1 MDIPAGTWAEEQI
14 CQAMAALAP
23 DQQGFI
29 VDVKVNPETSHTYV
43 LFEWRKGVPVCFQGA
58 SVKLTDD
65 VEVRLVQPS
74 TPRGDHANAPVTRPT
89 TSGDEIPDATPTSIA
104 GFPPATFFTTMG
116 KLVETLA
123 QNSAAS
129 ANYGYRKLG
138 VCSGK
143 VPVPAGE
150 EDFDTWI
157 DQAVQAVEEW
167 EVADTVKRQRLIESL
182 RGPASDVVRNLKRDK
197 PGCTAAEYLE
207 ALQEIFG
214 GVEDC
219 AELIHRF
226 SHTYQKEGEELS
238 TYVWRLDKILH
249 QVILKRGMEPSRASK
264 ALMDQIFKG
273 ALPLDPIMLKFHTR
287 YQSKR
292 LTYSKLVKAI
302 REEEALIEAKKIAN
316 ASHAVFT
323 AEVETLGVADI
334 QTEVMALKTL
344 MSKMIELM
352 TLLSSRI
359 AVPEEGE
366 AVRSIPA
373 GEPSGSLICYNCGGV
388 GHYRRDCP
396 SPPKPRRGQTFLA
409 DIRMTRAAVVP
420 NKGFSNEA
428 QEENVPTHSRKRCFG
443 CREKGHFRAQCQK
456 MRPVK
461 RSVKELLKALKE
473 QSPVLQGKNLR
484 GPRLNE

>member
-1 MDIPAGTWAEEQI
+1 
-14 CQAMAALAP
+14 
-23 DQQGFI
+23 
-29 VDVKVNPETSHTYV
+29 S
-43 LFEWRKGVPVCFQGA
+43 
-58 SVKLTDD
+58 
-65 VEVRLVQPS
+65 
-74 TPRGDHANAPVTRPT
+74 
-89 TSGDEIPDATPTSIA
+89 
-104 GFPPATFFTTMG
+104 FF
-116 KLVETLA
+116 
-123 QNSAAS
+123 SAARFSNYEALYFFS
-129 ANYGYRKLG
+129 AAHFSNYEALYFLFRCAFPALRSTLG
-138 VCSGK
+138 FCSGK

-167 EVADTVKRQRLIESL
+167 EVSDTVKRQRLIESL

-226 SHTYQKEGEELS
+226 SHIYQKEGEELS

-249 QVILKRGMEPSRASK
+249 QVILKRGMELSRASK

-273 ALPLDPIMLKFHTR
+273 ALPLDPIMLKFQTR

-302 REEEALIEAKKIAN
+302 REEEALIKAKKIAN

-323 AEVETLGVADI
+323 AKVETLGVADI

-344 MSKMIELM
+344 F
-352 TLLSSRI
+352 
-359 AVPEEGE
+359 
-366 AVRSIPA
+366 
-373 GEPSGSLICYNCGGV
+373 
-388 GHYRRDCP
+388 
-396 SPPKPRRGQTFLA
+396 PPKPRRGQTFLA

-428 QEENVPTHSRKRCFG
+428 QEENVPTRSRKICFG
-443 CREKGHFRAQCQK
+443 CREKGHFRAQCPK
-456 MRPVK
+456 MRPIK
-461 RSVKELLKALKE
+461 RSVEELLKALKE
-473 QSPVLQGKNLR
+473 QSPVLQGENLR
-484 GPRLNE
+484 GPPVE